1 MPLTGD
7 LKTFQLANVLQ
18 LLCIEK
24 KTGLLKVTSN
34 NSLINVYLEDGTITH
49 AMESQKES
57 RMGYLLKSQ
66 GIISAEELDECL
78 ELSKKKKKPIGKI
91 LVEQKHISEE
101 KLREMSKCHIEEILY
116 NMFLWKTGD
125 FNYKDCAPEFPDK
138 IDFEL
143 NTMELVLEA
152 ARRVDELTAV
162 TEEIPE
168 DEVTYKISDKVQ
180 DKEEIKLNAKQW
192 RILSLIN
199 SDRNVRNLINET
211 GYDEFAV
218 YAALHYL
225 STSKLIEKAV
235 TDIPKQKEEK
245 KEPAKKKGRIQKKPA
260 GPRPDGK
267 KTILV
272 VDDKSQIRSVLR
284 FSLRDI
290 GYNTM
295 LAANGK
301 DALTLIDNEGAP
313 DLIIMDLDLPKMTG
327 LELIKKIRR
336 SETTTDVPIILL
348 TTDTNK
354 EDILKGVDI
363 GANDFVLKPFKF
375 ADLNKKIEKHL

>member
-1 MPLTGD
+1 MSLIGD
-7 LKTFQLANVLQ
+7 LKTFHLANVLQ

-24 KTGLLKVTSN
+24 KTGILKVTSN
-34 NSLINVYLEDGTITH
+34 KSLINVYLEDGTITH

-66 GIISAEELDECL
+66 GIISAEDLDECL
-78 ELSKKKKKPIGKI
+78 ALATKKKQPIGKI
-91 LVEQKHISEE
+91 LVEMDHISEE
-101 KLREMSKCHIEEILY
+101 KLKELSKCHIEEILY
-116 NMFLWKTGD
+116 NMFLWKTGNFD
-125 FNYKDCAPEFPDK
+125 YKDGSPELPDK

-143 NTMELVLEA
+143 NTMELILEA

-168 DEVTYKISDKVQ
+168 DELTYKISDKVQ

-192 RILSLIN
+192 RLLSLIN
-199 SDRNVRNLINET
+199 NSRNVRDLINET

-225 STSKLIEKAV
+225 TTSKLIEKS
-235 TDIPKQKEEK
+235 DMPISEQKEVK
-245 KEPAKKKGRIQKKPA
+245 KEPAKKTERGPKKTA
-260 GPRPDGK
+260 KPRPAGK
-267 KTILV
+267 KTIMI

-284 FSLRDI
+284 FSLKDI

-301 DALTLIDNEGAP
+301 DALTLIDNEGPP
-313 DLIIMDLDLPKMTG
+313 DLIIMDIDLPKMTG
-327 LELIKKIRR
+327 LELINKIRH
-336 SETTTDVPIILL
+336 SDETANVPIILL
-348 TTDTNK
+348 TSDTNK

-375 ADLNKKIEKHL
+375 ADLNKKIGKHL